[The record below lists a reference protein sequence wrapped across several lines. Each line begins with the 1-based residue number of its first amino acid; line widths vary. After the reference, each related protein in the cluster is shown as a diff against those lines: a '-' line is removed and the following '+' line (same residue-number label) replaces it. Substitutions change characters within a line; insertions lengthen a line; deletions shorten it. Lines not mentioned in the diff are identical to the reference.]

1 LGLVYERV
9 NVEANYFII
18 SREMNAVS
26 EAHFLTMKTKVA
38 KPCLH
43 LLVGG
48 DVLEVLGVDVVG
60 VPGGGGGRHR
70 EQGLRRGSHHSL
82 HIQN

>member
-1 LGLVYERV
+1 LP
-9 NVEANYFII
+9 
-18 SREMNAVS
+18 S
-26 EAHFLTMKTKVA
+26 
-38 KPCLH
+38 PCLQ

-82 HIQN
+82 PIKN